1 MRSEAKRWAVPA
13 GLTLWCVVLV
23 VLRVGRSGSLMYVF
37 LCWNLFLAW
46 IPWLA
51 GRAFGASRRR
61 RSAAALQLGWF
72 ALWLLFLP
80 NAPYIAT
87 DLLHLKWRPPVPL
100 WYDLALLL
108 AFAGTG
114 LLLGY
119 LSLLDVQAAV
129 EERFGR
135 LKGWGVAA
143 GSLFLAGFGVYLGR
157 FLRWN
162 SWEVLTDPGG
172 LLRDIADRLLDPT
185 LHLSTYGFTLIF
197 GIGLLLGYA
206 ALVLV
211 ASSRDDRVSP
221 APVRPAPSASRP
233 AARRAAPRELP
244 PRRFRAEPGRARP
257 APAGGSPAA
266 RTTERSRARPGRW

>member
-1 MRSEAKRWAVPA
+1 
-13 GLTLWCVVLV
+13 
-23 VLRVGRSGSLMYVF
+23 MYVF

-51 GRAFGASRRR
+51 GRAFEASRRR
-61 RSAAALQLGWF
+61 PSAATLQLGWF

-135 LKGWGVAA
+135 AKGWAVAA
-143 GSLFLAGFGVYLGR
+143 GSLLLSGFGVYLGR
-157 FLRWN
+157 FLRRN
-162 SWEVLTDPGG
+162 SWHVLTDPIA

-185 LHLSTYGFTLIF
+185 LHPRTYGFTLVF
-197 GIGLLLGYA
+197 GLGLLLGYA
-206 ALVLV
+206 ALVAV
-211 ASSRDDRVSP
+211 ASS
-221 APVRPAPSASRP
+221 
-233 AARRAAPRELP
+233 L
-244 PRRFRAEPGRARP
+244 
-257 APAGGSPAA
+257 AGGVK
-266 RTTERSRARPGRW
+266 PGIPVDSQCIATRHSGGHSL